1 MADIQITIDPP
12 VPPVPQISLQLRKS
26 LDGDF
31 MIFDHMDI
39 DIVVMPEK
47 KKVLALAKETYSDEV
62 YSTQD
67 RLFQHLS
74 RKGVIKSDTV
84 QGGNVYGSL
93 QGAIIESA
101 DESVDS
107 VQVVLYSIHGWLEG
121 EKPYFES
128 IRSHEERE
136 VEELTEPSPEDS
148 TDWNSDTAKAYLKTS
163 STFVRATES
172 SDDSVPTIDSLAES
186 LVSKI
191 TADWY
196 KNVLV
201 LKKKWAGV
209 MTRVAAF
216 IINKLL

>member
-47 KKVLALAKETYSDEV
+47 KRYWLSPKRPIVMR

-74 RKGVIKSDTV
+74 RKELSSPILSRVEMFMDPFRV
-84 QGGNVYGSL
+84 L
-93 QGAIIESA
+93 LIESA

-107 VQVVLYSIHGWLEG
+107 VQVVLYSIQYWLEG

-148 TDWNSDTAKAYLKTS
+148 TDWNPICMIK
-163 STFVRATES
+163 
-172 SDDSVPTIDSLAES
+172 
-186 LVSKI
+186 
-191 TADWY
+191 
-196 KNVLV
+196 
-201 LKKKWAGV
+201 
-209 MTRVAAF
+209 M
-216 IINKLL
+216 

>member
-1 MADIQITIDPP
+1 MTDIQITIDPP

-148 TDWNSDTAKAYLKTS
+148 TDWNSDLH
-163 STFVRATES
+163 
-172 SDDSVPTIDSLAES
+172 D
-186 LVSKI
+186 
-191 TADWY
+191 
-196 KNVLV
+196 KNVAPEGSWGRSDKMRGDGGAYRHGIV
-201 LKKKWAGV
+201 
-209 MTRVAAF
+209 RE
-216 IINKLL
+216 